1 MPILKPKP
9 KPKPKSKPKKTA
21 TFVEDIVIHT
31 NGGKTKLLTKHA
43 LKELPDVG
51 EDLTPV
57 VDTLLQRGVVVAA
70 IPSSPGV
77 GASCYLLN
85 LASICHPDDED

>member
-1 MPILKPKP
+1 M
-9 KPKPKSKPKKTA
+9 PKKTT

-31 NGGKTKLLTKHA
+31 NDGKTKLLTKAA
-43 LKELPDVG
+43 LKKLPSVG
-51 EDLTPV
+51 DDLKPV

-85 LASICHPDDED
+85 LKSICHQDDDK

>member
-1 MPILKPKP
+1 M
-9 KPKPKSKPKKTA
+9 PKKKKKTAKKPAA

-31 NGGKTKLLTKHA
+31 SSGKTKLLTKQA
-43 LKELPDVG
+43 IKKLPSVG
-51 EDLTPV
+51 DDLMPV

-70 IPSSPGV
+70 IPSMPGV

-85 LASICHPDDED
+85 LASIHHPDDED